1 MLERI
6 VEALRGGAHQDRDAM
21 EDRPSADDDR
31 VLAVCALLVEMAM
44 IDGEFKP
51 AERDRIIAIMRQH
64 YGVSES
70 DVARLLEEAQ
80 RQARQATDYWRLTRI
95 IAANYS
101 REEKTGIIE
110 LLWSVIYADGTVEEH
125 EDYLVKK
132 LARLLE
138 LSHTEMIAAKLRSR
152 PS

>member
-1 MLERI
+1 
-6 VEALRGGAHQDRDAM
+6 
-21 EDRPSADDDR
+21 
-31 VLAVCALLVEMAM
+31 
-44 IDGEFKP
+44 
-51 AERDRIIAIMRQH
+51 MRQH
-64 YGVSES
+64 YRVSES